1 LKKQHAYAEYT
12 RDEIV
17 DGLVDMLKGWT
28 NMTHSYYKDVKNLIG
43 DIMIKEEAKAEYN
56 KKELK
61 KQKDELQYI
70 IDWEEDQ
77 GAEDKNKYGGKTR
90 SELKDSDF
98 LDPVRRS
105 FPVVTC
111 QNVKDAVSAW
121 GMYKGKMSFNTFKS
135 RLTKRSKKIGCESA
149 LPQKWKDEESKS
161 TINRSEIDNKSS
173 QTGLENVV
181 DTIMDTKEVEKLIE
195 QALAASKSKK
205 LEGEAVAKSIS
216 TLIVDEIRKESI
228 RIADEKEA
236 AQVEAAEAA
245 KVAKDELAVLK
256 ESLETMQ
263 HKLSAVESEKATI
276 QAQATFSERMEEINE
291 IYSLDDDESKFVASR
306 LNDVNGEDEAFAK
319 FKEELAVV
327 LKHKSK
333 KYITEQDEEFA
344 KKVEAKALELSQAS
358 LDGKEEVEKE
368 ACSVESAEAEV
379 IDEAKANAEEA
390 SVPNST
396 QSSTFEK
403 LSRLSAESI
412 QIV

>member
-1 LKKQHAYAEYT
+1 
-12 RDEIV
+12 
-17 DGLVDMLKGWT
+17 M
-28 NMTHSYYKDVKNLIG
+28 
-43 DIMIKEEAKAEYN
+43 
-56 KKELK
+56 
-61 KQKDELQYI
+61 
-70 IDWEEDQ
+70 
-77 GAEDKNKYGGKTR
+77 
-90 SELKDSDF
+90 
-98 LDPVRRS
+98 
-105 FPVVTC
+105 
-111 QNVKDAVSAW
+111 
-121 GMYKGKMSFNTFKS
+121 
-135 RLTKRSKKIGCESA
+135 
-149 LPQKWKDEESKS
+149 
-161 TINRSEIDNKSS
+161 DN
-173 QTGLENVV
+173 
-181 DTIMDTKEVEKLIE
+181 KEVEKLIE

-291 IYSLDDDESKFVASR
+291 IYSLDEDESKFVASR

-333 KYITEQDEEFA
+333 EYISEQEETF
-344 KKVEAKALELSQAS
+344 KKEVEAKVLELSKAS
-358 LDGKEEVEKE
+358 LEENGGEEKEEKDG
-368 ACSVESAEAEV
+368 ACAEAEV
-379 IDEAKANAEEA
+379 IDEAKANAEDV

-396 QSSTFEK
+396 QSGTFEK

>member
-1 LKKQHAYAEYT
+1 
-12 RDEIV
+12 
-17 DGLVDMLKGWT
+17 
-28 NMTHSYYKDVKNLIG
+28 MTHSYYKDVKNLIG

-181 DTIMDTKEVEKLIE
+181 DTTMDNKEVEKLIE